1 MSVSSKN
8 SNVFFSSSYS
18 FNQRDFWWSDSLA
31 WSRTVGFELSV
42 QELPLSMQDA
52 QTWPKFRVCIR
63 PVPAKICSN
72 SRCDSLSHSKHF
84 PTIKLQEHQHSFCF
98 MFCLTFL
105 QFQASPGKV
114 CGEISHPK
122 SWCRTAKWHK
132 GLQITSSWSVVK
144 KRKLYVCNIISMHC
158 QGVTTKTQW
167 VCDFC
172 DRMQPCKMYDYV
184 Q

>member
-1 MSVSSKN
+1 
-8 SNVFFSSSYS
+8 
-18 FNQRDFWWSDSLA
+18 
-31 WSRTVGFELSV
+31 
-42 QELPLSMQDA
+42 MQDA
-52 QTWPKFRVCIR
+52 QTWPKFRVFIR

-72 SRCDSLSHSKHF
+72 SRCDSLSLSKHF
-84 PTIKLQEHQHSFCF
+84 PTIKLQEHQQSFCF

-144 KRKLYVCNIISMHC
+144 RKLYVCNISLSLSLERHQILSHMCVILSMHC

-172 DRMQPCKMYDYV
+172 DRMQPCKMYD
-184 Q
+184 

>member
-1 MSVSSKN
+1 
-8 SNVFFSSSYS
+8 
-18 FNQRDFWWSDSLA
+18 
-31 WSRTVGFELSV
+31 
-42 QELPLSMQDA
+42 MQDA

-72 SRCDSLSHSKHF
+72 SRCDSLSLSKHF

-122 SWCRTAKWHK
+122 SWCRTAEWHK
-132 GLQITSSWSVVK
+132 GLQRTSSWSVVK
-144 KRKLYVCNIISMHC
+144 KENCMCVILYLCIVKELRQRHSGFAMFVTECSHAKCTITYSKVHIYINIYLHVYI
-158 QGVTTKTQW
+158 
-167 VCDFC
+167 
-172 DRMQPCKMYDYV
+172 
-184 Q
+184 